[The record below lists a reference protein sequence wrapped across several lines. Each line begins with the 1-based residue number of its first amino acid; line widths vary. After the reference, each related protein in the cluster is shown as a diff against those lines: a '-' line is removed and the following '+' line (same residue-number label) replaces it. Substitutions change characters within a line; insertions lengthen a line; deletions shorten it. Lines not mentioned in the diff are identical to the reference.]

1 MFHSANSSLYGK
13 IAAIVCKSDDMFNEL
28 YFKFYDHSIHQAG
41 PPPAYPTTSNDGCSS
56 DESNWQYIKCNELMG
71 SKKTIKWEGSNPALL
86 EESLVGMKVRRPFKV
101 DKEWIWFNG
110 EVIQYL
116 KSNKEYEVRYEDGD
130 VRKEEKTTV
139 VKYLMYTF

>member
-1 MFHSANSSLYGK
+1 
-13 IAAIVCKSDDMFNEL
+13 
-28 YFKFYDHSIHQAG
+28 
-41 PPPAYPTTSNDGCSS
+41 
-56 DESNWQYIKCNELMG
+56 MG

-86 EESLVGMKVRRPFKV
+86 GESLVGMKVRRPFKV

-116 KSNKEYEVRYEDGD
+116 KSNKPKEYEVRYEDGD
-130 VRKEEKTTV
+130 VRKEEKTNV